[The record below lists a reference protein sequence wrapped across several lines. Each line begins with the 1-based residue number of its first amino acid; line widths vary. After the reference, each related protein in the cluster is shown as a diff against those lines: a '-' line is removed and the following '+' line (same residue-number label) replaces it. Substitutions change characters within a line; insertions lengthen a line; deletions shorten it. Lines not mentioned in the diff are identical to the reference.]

1 MASQA
6 FSMPKLKG
14 APSVID
20 VYSGHGRGPEAGHL
34 IPETGGLRKLRWTA
48 KGRGRRSGSRV
59 IHYFHNLDVP
69 LFLMAIFAKNIQT
82 DLTPQQRKALARQL
96 SALKMEW
103 KEKRAK

>member
-1 MASQA
+1 
-6 FSMPKLKG
+6 
-14 APSVID
+14 
-20 VYSGHGRGPEAGHL
+20 
-34 IPETGGLRKLRWTA
+34 
-48 KGRGRRSGSRV
+48 V